1 MADTREI
8 VIRIVD
14 DTTKDYEL
22 SSKDSKVDNKQA
34 IAKVSGT
41 ASKTMKDFAWKTF
54 SIKFAR
60 DLGRD
65 LFDIGKYY
73 LTRPYR
79 ISDDYIG
86 EVNTQNILN
95 VATRVSGY
103 ALTVAS
109 FTKIGSLGGPIGAV
123 VGASVGTIAV
133 ASDIIW
139 KEIKFH
145 DNLLIQRTTYNQNLN
160 FTQERAGVLNFG
172 RQTLN

>member
-8 VIRIVD
+8 VIRIID
-14 DTTKDYEL
+14 GTTKEHDL
-22 SSKDSKVDNKQA
+22 SGKDSKVDTKDT

-95 VATRVSGY
+95 VATRVGTY
-103 ALTVAS
+103 ALTIAS
-109 FTKIGSLGGPIGAV
+109 FTKIGSLGGPVGMIA
-123 VGASVGTIAV
+123 GASVGAIAV
-133 ASDIIW
+133 GVDVIW